1 MVIKSKIPKEAEIPP
16 TDFIIVGGTGDLAL
30 RRIFPALFRRFL
42 DGQIPESCALIAAA
56 RNSLLKKD
64 FLDQLRPFCDEVITP
79 DNESDWLAF
88 GRRVQIIGF
97 DVKTGEGAD
106 DIEAACIATAAVPR
120 VFYFAISP
128 TLFADA
134 CRTLERKGLKTKQT
148 RLVVEKPMGHDLRSA
163 EALDDSILAVFEE
176 RQIYRIDHYLG
187 KETVQNLMALRF
199 ANSIFE
205 SLWSNAYIDHVQ
217 ISVAEEVGVGSRA
230 SYYDDFGALRD
241 MVQNHLLQLLC
252 LVAMEP
258 PSKFVADEVRDEK
271 LRVLRALKP
280 ITRDNFDHCVKL
292 GQYTKGLVEAT
303 PVDSYTTEVG
313 HGSDTET
320 FAALR
325 CEIANWRWSGVP
337 FYLRTGKR
345 LTGRASEIVIT
356 FKRPPHNIFEDG
368 PRSSEVME
376 PNRLVIRLQPN
387 EGLKLGMTSKEPGL
401 GGMRLF
407 PASLNLSF
415 NETFKTRLP
424 EAYERLLMDVARGN
438 QTLFMRSDEVEAA
451 WAFIDP
457 IVDEAKL
464 RQPEKYT
471 AGTWGPVSS
480 FELMNEYGHRWI
492 EPEVDG

>member
-1 MVIKSKIPKEAEIPP
+1 MVIESKIPKEAEIPP
-16 TDFIIVGGTGDLAL
+16 TDFVIVGGTGDLAL
-30 RRIFPALFRRFL
+30 RKIFPALFHRFL

-56 RNSLLKKD
+56 RNAIPKTE
-64 FLDQLRPFCDEVITP
+64 FLAQLRPFCDEVITQ
-79 DNESDWLAF
+79 DNEADWDVFAD
-88 GRRVQIIGF
+88 RIQIIAF
-97 DVKTGEGAD
+97 NVRTGEGAS
-106 DIEAACIATAAVPR
+106 DIEEACMATTAVPR

-134 CRTLERKGLKTKQT
+134 CQTLERTELKTDQT
-148 RLVVEKPMGHDLRSA
+148 RLVVEKPMGHDLKSA
-163 EALDDSILAVFEE
+163 EALDDSILEVFEE

-205 SLWSNAYIDHVQ
+205 SLWSNAHIDHVQ
-217 ISVAEEVGVGSRA
+217 ISVAEEVGVESRE
-230 SYYDDFGALRD
+230 SYYDEFGALRD

-258 PSKFVADEVRDEK
+258 PSKFVADQVRDEK
-271 LRVLRALKP
+271 LRVLRALSP
-280 ITRDNFDHCVKL
+280 ITHDNFDSNVKL
-292 GQYTKGLVEAT
+292 GQYEKGSVQAT
-303 PVDSYTTEVG
+303 HVPSYTDEVG
-313 HGSDTET
+313 RPTGTET

-325 CEIANWRWSGVP
+325 CEISNWRWSGVP

-345 LTGRASEIVIT
+345 LASRASEIVVT
-356 FKRPPHNIFEDG
+356 FKRPPHNIFQNG
-368 PRSSEVME
+368 ARGSEVME

-387 EGLKLGMTSKEPGL
+387 EGLKLCMTSKEPGP

-457 IVDEAKL
+457 IVNEAKK
-464 RQPEKYT
+464 RKPEKYT
-471 AGTWGPVSS
+471 AGSWGPVSS
-480 FELMNEYGHRWI
+480 FELMAVHGHRWI
-492 EPEVDG
+492 EPEVHG

>member
-1 MVIKSKIPKEAEIPP
+1 MVSESKIPKEAEIPP
-16 TDFIIVGGTGDLAL
+16 TDFVIVGGTGDLAL
-30 RRIFPALFRRFL
+30 RKIFPALFHRFL
-42 DGQIPESCALIAAA
+42 DGQIPEDCALIAAA
-56 RNSLLKKD
+56 RHPIPKDEFLSL
-64 FLDQLRPFCDEVITP
+64 LRPFCDDVINAE
-79 DNESDWLAF
+79 NEADWDAF
-88 GRRVQIIGF
+88 GGRVQIIGF
-97 DVKTGEGAD
+97 DVKTGEGAG
-106 DIEAACIATAAVPR
+106 DIEAACRATAALPR

-134 CRTLERKGLKTKQT
+134 CRTIERCGLKTEQT
-148 RLVVEKPMGHDLRSA
+148 RLVVEKPMGHDLKSA
-163 EALDDSILAVFEE
+163 EALDDSILSVFEE

-205 SLWSNAYIDHVQ
+205 SLWSNAHIDHVQ

-258 PSKFVADEVRDEK
+258 PSKFVADQVRDEK

-280 ITRDNFDHCVKL
+280 ITAENFDRCVKL
-292 GQYTKGLVEAT
+292 GQYGRGSIDAR
-303 PVDSYTTEVG
+303 PVDAYSNEVG
-313 HGSDTET
+313 HASRTET
-320 FAALR
+320 FVALR
-325 CEIANWRWSGVP
+325 CEISNWRWSGVP

-345 LTGRASEIVIT
+345 LAARASEIVIT
-356 FKRPPHNIFEDG
+356 FKRPPHNIFEEG
-368 PRSSEVME
+368 PRSAEVME

-387 EGLKLGMTSKEPGL
+387 EGLRLGMTSKEPGP

-415 NETFKTRLP
+415 DETFKVRLP

-457 IVDEAKL
+457 IVSEAKK
-464 RQPEKYT
+464 RQPAKYT
-471 AGTWGPVSS
+471 AGSWGPASA
-480 FELMNEYGHRWI
+480 FELMAEHGHRWI
-492 EPEVDG
+492 EPEVGG